1 MRVIGIVL
9 AAAVMSTGVSAAWA
23 QQPTAQTMKTFATFA
38 SSADV
43 QNLIANA
50 KKIRTPDQPMVS
62 QPIVQLAPYRANL
75 EYRPAVGPASIHE
88 KEAELFYV
96 IEGAGTLMTGGKLVN
111 EKRTNAENLSGTALE
126 GGTPQAVS
134 KGDVFIVPENTGHWF
149 SEIKSPIV
157 VMSLHVPRSGA
168 K

>member
-1 MRVIGIVL
+1 MRVIGIVV
-9 AAAVMSTGVSAAWA
+9 AAAVVYTGTPAAWA
-23 QQPTAQTMKTFATFA
+23 QQPTAQTMKTFA
-38 SSADV
+38 SSAEV
-43 QNLIANA
+43 QSLIANA
-50 KKIRTPDQPMVS
+50 KKIRQPDQPMVS

-75 EYRPAVGPASIHE
+75 EYRPVVGPASIHE

-96 IEGAGTLMTGGKLVN
+96 IEGAGTLVTGGKLAN
-111 EKRTNAENLSGTALE
+111 EKRTNAENLTGTALE
-126 GGTPQAVS
+126 GGTAQAVS
-134 KGDVFIVPENTGHWF
+134 KGDVLIVPENTGHWF

>member
-1 MRVIGIVL
+1 MRVIGIVM
-9 AAAVMSTGVSAAWA
+9 AAVVVYIGGLASALWA
-23 QQPTAQTMKTFATFA
+23 QQPAAQSIKTFA
-38 SSADV
+38 SSAEV
-43 QNLIANA
+43 QSLIANA
-50 KKIRTPDQPMVS
+50 KKIRQPDQPMVS

-75 EYRPAVGPASIHE
+75 EYRPVVGPASIHE

-96 IEGAGTLMTGGKLVN
+96 IEGAGTLVTGGKLAN
-111 EKRTNAENLSGTALE
+111 EKRTNAENLTGTALE
-126 GGTPQAVS
+126 GGTAQAVS

>member
-1 MRVIGIVL
+1 MRVIGIVM
-9 AAAVMSTGVSAAWA
+9 AAVATSALWA
-23 QQPTAQTMKTFATFA
+23 QQPTAQSMKTFATFA
-38 SSADV
+38 SGAEV
-43 QNLIANA
+43 QSLIANA

-75 EYRPAVGPASIHE
+75 EYRPVVGPASIHE

-96 IEGAGTLMTGGKLVN
+96 IEGAGTLVTGGKLAN
-111 EKRTNAENLSGTALE
+111 EKRTNAENLTGTALE
-126 GGTPQAVS
+126 GGTAQAVS

-157 VMSLHVPRSGA
+157 VMSLHVPRTGA

>member
-1 MRVIGIVL
+1 MRLIGIVM
-9 AAAVMSTGVSAAWA
+9 AASFITGVWA
-23 QQPTAQTMKTFATFA
+23 QQPAAQTMKTFA

-43 QNLIANA
+43 LALIANA
-50 KKIRTPDQPMVS
+50 KKIRQPEQPMVS

-75 EYRPAVGPASIHE
+75 EYRPVVGPASIHE

-96 IEGAGTLMTGGKLVN
+96 IEGAGTLVTGGKLAN
-111 EKRTNAENLSGTALE
+111 EKRTNADNLTGTAIE
-126 GGTPQAVS
+126 GGTPQAVA
-134 KGDVFIVPENTGHWF
+134 KGDFFIVPENTAHWF
-149 SEIKSPIV
+149 SEIKSTIV

>member
-1 MRVIGIVL
+1 MRLIGIVM
-9 AAAVMSTGVSAAWA
+9 AAALITAAWA
-23 QQPTAQTMKTFATFA
+23 QQPAAQTMKTFA

-43 QNLIANA
+43 QALIANA
-50 KKIRTPDQPMVS
+50 KKIRQPDQPMVS

-75 EYRPAVGPASIHE
+75 EYRPVVGPASIHE

-96 IEGAGTLMTGGKLVN
+96 IEGAGTLVTGGKLAN
-111 EKRTNAENLSGTALE
+111 EKRTNADNLTGTAIE
-126 GGTPQAVS
+126 GGTPQAVA
-134 KGDVFIVPENTGHWF
+134 KGDFFIVPENTAHWF
-149 SEIKSPIV
+149 SEIRSTIV

>member
-1 MRVIGIVL
+1 MRVIGIVM
-9 AAAVMSTGVSAAWA
+9 AVVATSASWA
-23 QQPTAQTMKTFATFA
+23 QQPTAQSMKTFATFA
-38 SSADV
+38 SGAEV
-43 QNLIANA
+43 QSLIANA

-75 EYRPAVGPASIHE
+75 EYRPVVGPASIHE

-96 IEGAGTLMTGGKLVN
+96 IEGAGTLVTGGKLAN
-111 EKRTNAENLSGTALE
+111 EKRTNAENLTGTALE
-126 GGTPQAVS
+126 GGTAQAVS

>member
-1 MRVIGIVL
+1 MRAIGIVV
-9 AAAVMSTGVSAAWA
+9 AAVVTSALWA
-23 QQPTAQTMKTFATFA
+23 QQPTAQSMKTFA
-38 SSADV
+38 SSAEV
-43 QNLIANA
+43 QSLIANA
-50 KKIRTPDQPMVS
+50 KKIRKADQPMVS

-75 EYRPAVGPASIHE
+75 EYRPVVGPASIHE

-96 IEGAGTLMTGGKLVN
+96 IEGAGTLVTGGKLAN
-111 EKRTNAENLSGTALE
+111 EKRTNAENLTGTALE
-126 GGTPQAVS
+126 GGVAQAVA

-157 VMSLHVPRSGA
+157 VMSLHVPRSQA

>member
-1 MRVIGIVL
+1 MRVIGIVM
-9 AAAVMSTGVSAAWA
+9 AVVATSALWA
-23 QQPTAQTMKTFATFA
+23 QQPTAQSMKTFATFA
-38 SSADV
+38 SGAEV
-43 QNLIANA
+43 QSLIANA

-75 EYRPAVGPASIHE
+75 EYRPVVGPASIHE

-96 IEGAGTLMTGGKLVN
+96 IEGAGTLVTGGKLAN
-111 EKRTNAENLSGTALE
+111 EKRTNAENLTGTALE
-126 GGTPQAVS
+126 GGTAQAVS